1 MAIGGGNCAMWAVCS
16 SVIGR
21 GPLTTAGPIGLKRPI
36 VPKINLGL
44 SGIAPWRQRG
54 IPAAVGRRRA
64 RDSVGYLLLFA
75 LTICPGSAS
84 ARRSGQDSQA
94 HSEQPHPTP
103 RGYDPPTSAA
113 RSGRAAL
120 APH

>member
-21 GPLTTAGPIGLKRPI
+21 GPLATAGPIGLKRPI

-44 SGIAPWRQRG
+44 SGIAPGRQRG

-75 LTICPGSAS
+75 LTVSPGSAS
-84 ARRSGQDSQA
+84 SGSMA
-94 HSEQPHPTP
+94 
-103 RGYDPPTSAA
+103 GI
-113 RSGRAAL
+113 GRADQAKTHK
-120 APH
+120 P